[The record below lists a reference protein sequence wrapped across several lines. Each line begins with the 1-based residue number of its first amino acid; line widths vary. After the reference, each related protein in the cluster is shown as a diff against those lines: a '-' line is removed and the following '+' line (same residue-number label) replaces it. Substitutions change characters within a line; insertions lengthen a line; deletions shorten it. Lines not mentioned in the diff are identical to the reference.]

1 MLRSS
6 FLCGF
11 VKQFF
16 LVTQTRF
23 PIPSMYGAS
32 AVSFGEKLYVLGG
45 MSFNKVQKHV
55 ILWDGS
61 IFFKVQPLTIGR
73 LLCVCVCVCGGV
85 GGWVGLGVG
94 VVLGVIT
101 CEDEVLHQHHHSILD
116 KQTCVC
122 VCVYVCGYCAPT
134 HTHTHT
140 RK

>member
-1 MLRSS
+1 MHGLHLCANFFQCASSMLRSS

-73 LLCVCVCVCGGV
+73 LLCVFVCGEWG
-85 GGWVGLGVG
+85 GLGVG
-94 VVLGVIT
+94 VVLGGGT
-101 CEDEVLHQHHHSILD
+101 CEDEVLHQHHHSI
-116 KQTCVC
+116 
-122 VCVYVCGYCAPT
+122 
-134 HTHTHT
+134 
-140 RK
+140 